1 MVAIF
6 ENEMMKQCC
15 DESGKLDFESMK
27 TFMTNCGKGQFSDGE
42 IEMIRRCC
50 SRQENPDIGQIKQL
64 MNACGCRC
72 G

>member
-6 ENEMMKQCC
+6 ESDMMKQCC
-15 DESGKLDFESMK
+15 NESGKLDFERMK
-27 TFMTNCGKGQFSDGE
+27 TFMTSCGKGQFSDDE

-50 SRQENPDIGQIKQL
+50 SRQAKPDIEQIKQL